1 MNYSLFIWLGI
12 LILCL
17 IVEVLTLGLASIW
30 FAAGALVSMLL
41 AAFGASVWVQIGV
54 FTMVS
59 VPLMIAV
66 RPIATRFFN
75 NKRIKTN
82 VEEVPG
88 KTGIVLEDINNI
100 AGTGRVI
107 LEGKDWMAR
116 CEKNEDSPILKD
128 TMVEVVS
135 VEGVK
140 LIVRKK

>member
-1 MNYSLFIWLGI
+1 MNYSLFIWLGV
-12 LILCL
+12 LIICL
-17 IVEVLTLGLASIW
+17 IVEVATLGLTSIW

-41 AAFGASVWVQIGV
+41 SATGASFWLQFLAFAV
-54 FTMVS
+54 VS
-59 VPLMIAV
+59 IPLMIAV
-66 RPIATRFFN
+66 RPIAARFFN

-88 KTGIVLEDINNI
+88 KTGIVIENINNI
-100 AGTGRVI
+100 EGTGRVI

-116 CEKNEDSPILKD
+116 CENNEDSPILKD

>member
-1 MNYSLFIWLGI
+1 MNYGLFIWLGV
-12 LILCL
+12 LIICL
-17 IVEVLTLGLASIW
+17 VIEVATLGLTSIW

-41 AAFGASVWVQIGV
+41 STAGASFWVQFLAFAV
-54 FTMVS
+54 VS
-59 VPLMIAV
+59 IPLMIAV
-66 RPIATRFFN
+66 RPIAARFFN

-88 KTGIVLEDINNI
+88 KTGMVIEDINNI
-100 AGTGRVI
+100 EGTGRVI

-116 CEKNEDSPILKD
+116 CENSEDSPILKD